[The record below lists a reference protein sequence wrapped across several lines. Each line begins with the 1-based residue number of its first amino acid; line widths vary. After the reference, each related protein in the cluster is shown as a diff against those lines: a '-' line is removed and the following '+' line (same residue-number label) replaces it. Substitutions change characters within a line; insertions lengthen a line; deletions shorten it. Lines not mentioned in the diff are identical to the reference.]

1 MEEKMKENEKYR
13 EAKERVEELKS
24 FYIHLFIY
32 VIVNIG
38 LFLLDVLSSTDSLW
52 FYWPLLGWGIGILA
66 HAFSV
71 FGLRGILGKEWEERK
86 IKEIMEREKKTQ
98 NKRKK

>member
-1 MEEKMKENEKYR
+1 MKEDEKYK
-13 EAKERVEELKS
+13 EAKRRVEELKS

-32 VIVNIG
+32 IIVNIG
-38 LFLLDVLSSTDSLW
+38 LFLLNVLTSIKSLW
-52 FYWPLLGWGIGILA
+52 FYWPLLGWGIGVLA

-71 FGLRGILGKEWEERK
+71 FGLSGILGKEWEERK
-86 IKEIMEREKKTQ
+86 IEEIMEREKKNQ

>member
-1 MEEKMKENEKYR
+1 MKEDEKYR

-24 FYIHLFIY
+24 FYIHLFVYI
-32 VIVNIG
+32 IVNIG
-38 LFLLDVLSSTDSLW
+38 LFLLNVLTSPDSLW

-71 FGLRGILGKEWEERK
+71 FGMRGILGKEWEERK
-86 IKEIMEREKKTQ
+86 IKEIMEKEK
-98 NKRKK
+98 KRKK